1 MPLLGLQTKSF
12 EPLTRC
18 PQEHR
23 WLRLKTKVPA
33 SQRAFL
39 VDRGIQ
45 IMALKPAK
53 STIPLI

>member
-1 MPLLGLQTKSF
+1 MPRLGLQAKSF

-18 PQEHR
+18 PQGHR

-39 VDRGIQ
+39 VNRGIQ
-45 IMALKPAK
+45 IIAHNEVK
-53 STIPLI
+53 STISLI